1 MPDLLVKLYDLPTR
15 LPVLE
20 RLAADGI
27 EIRRALPAE
36 KTLVSRWVTQQFTVT
51 LSSECEIAFCREP
64 VACVIALRGDELLG
78 FCCHGVACPD
88 FLGPL
93 GVLPAWRKR
102 EIGKALLLTSLDALR
117 SQGYAYAIIGWA
129 GPTAF
134 FERTVNATPIANSEP
149 GIYRGILKAGN
160 NLALGR
166 APDNEP

>member
-1 MPDLLVKLYDLPTR
+1 MPDLLVKLYDLPAR
-15 LPVLE
+15 MPVVD

-36 KTLVSRWVTQQFTVT
+36 KTLVSRWVNQQFTVAW
-51 LSSECEIAFCREP
+51 SSECEIAFCREP

-93 GVLPAWRKR
+93 GVLPAWRKH

-134 FERTVNATPIANSEP
+134 FERTVGATLIPNSEP
-149 GIYRGILKAGN
+149 GIYRGMLKAGN
-160 NLALGR
+160 SLALER

>member
-1 MPDLLVKLYDLPTR
+1 MPDLLVKLYDLPTH

-36 KTLVSRWVTQQFTVT
+36 KRSFQDGSQQFTVAW
-51 LSSECEIAFCREP
+51 SSECEIAFCREP
-64 VACVIALRGDELLG
+64 VACVIACEVTSCWVLLPRGGLSGL
-78 FCCHGVACPD
+78 PR
-88 FLGPL
+88 PL
-93 GVLPAWRKR
+93 GVVPAWRKR

-149 GIYRGILKAGN
+149 GIYRGMLKAGN